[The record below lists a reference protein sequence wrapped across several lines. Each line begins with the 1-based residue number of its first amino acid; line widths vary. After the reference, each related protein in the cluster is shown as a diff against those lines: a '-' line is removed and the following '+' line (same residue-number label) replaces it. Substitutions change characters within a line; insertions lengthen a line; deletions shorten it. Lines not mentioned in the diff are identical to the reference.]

1 MGKLVRGQ
9 QERSGIEQVE
19 EARTLVIT
27 CEQTIVVDL
36 GKSFEIKDSFTV
48 SMLNMKRLET
58 DTKLSS

>member
-9 QERSGIEQVE
+9 YERSGIEQVE
-19 EARTLVIT
+19 EAKTLVIT

-36 GKSFEIKDSFTV
+36 GESFEIKDSFTV